1 MYTNINLSENDKA
14 LLKSMKE
21 NYKCEINIKPNEG
34 YYFLQGESF
43 QILSVVQFVLIKLLE
58 TGVKL
63 SKRERKA
70 LCEGFDILKHY
81 LKESEDKNERN

>member
-1 MYTNINLSENDKA
+1 MYTNVNLDKNDKE

-34 YYFLQGESF
+34 YYFLQGDSF
-43 QILSVVQFVLIKLLE
+43 EILSVLQFILIKILE
-58 TGVKL
+58 TDVKL
-63 SKRERKA
+63 SNRERKA

-81 LKESEDKNERN
+81 TEESED

>member
-1 MYTNINLSENDKA
+1 MYTNVNLDKNDKE

-34 YYFLQGESF
+34 YYFLQGDSF
-43 QILSVVQFVLIKLLE
+43 EILSVLQFILIKILE
-58 TGVKL
+58 TDAKL
-63 SKRERKA
+63 SNRERKA

-81 LKESEDKNERN
+81 IEESED

>member
-14 LLKSMKE
+14 LLKEMKKT
-21 NYKCEINIKPNEG
+21 YKCEINIKPNEG
-34 YYFLQGESF
+34 YYFLQGDSF
-43 QILSVVQFVLIKLLE
+43 EILSVVQFVLIKLLE

-63 SKRERKA
+63 SKRKRKA

-81 LKESEDKNERN
+81 IEESEDKNERN